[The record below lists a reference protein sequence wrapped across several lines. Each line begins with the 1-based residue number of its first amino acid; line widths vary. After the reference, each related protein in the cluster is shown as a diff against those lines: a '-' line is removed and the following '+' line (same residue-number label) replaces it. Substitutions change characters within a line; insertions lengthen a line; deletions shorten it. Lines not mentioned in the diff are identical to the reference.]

1 MKKMGHLTRFIQ
13 LQKQCKCSHV
23 TATYVP
29 WATVLVNDN
38 SCSNSC
44 FFVAQACWHFK
55 ILWDSV
61 LA

>member
-1 MKKMGHLTRFIQ
+1 MEKMGHLTRFIQ

-29 WATVLVNDN
+29 WATVLANAK

-44 FFVAQACWHFK
+44 FVVGQACWQFK
-55 ILWDSV
+55 ILLIIV